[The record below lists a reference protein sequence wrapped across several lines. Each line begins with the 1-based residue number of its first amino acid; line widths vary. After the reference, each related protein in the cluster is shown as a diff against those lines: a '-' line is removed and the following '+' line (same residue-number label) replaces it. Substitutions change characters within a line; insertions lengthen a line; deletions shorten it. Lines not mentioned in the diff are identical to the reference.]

1 MNIKIINLI
10 KENKNKCN
18 YNSFNINDNI
28 SILNEKVSSKNYV
41 IDENN
46 NNNIINNII
55 NTKKEITNIYDRL
68 QKFNENINQNKRFTQ
83 CELHWK

>member
-18 YNSFNINDNI
+18 YNSFNI
-28 SILNEKVSSKNYV
+28 NEKVSSKNYV